1 MKDVRDGGNVDESRF
16 LSYDQRRCL
25 GRWLRALAAICLALT
40 MAGGFTMVASGNAS
54 GASAHVLAT
63 NNPCY
68 LQSRL
73 SAKATDQQFCLT
85 AKPGDTQVN
94 LTWTP
99 SVLGDNVTV
108 YQGDAQGNGQPAT
121 VKDVTVTSALVTG
134 LTNGTTY
141 YFWLV
146 ADNTG
151 TPNIVSVTTVVSNTV
166 PATPIGAPGLPTAL
180 AATPANGTVTLTWDA
195 PASNGGSPI
204 KGYNVYQGTSPGGET
219 GPVNGTRPIISP
231 YTVKH
236 LTNGT
241 TYYFTVTAVNEAG
254 NSKPSNE
261 VSATPATVPGLP
273 LRLTATPGDGN
284 VTLTWAAPRS
294 DGGSDVTGYN
304 IYYATSADFK
314 AAIKIPWGTGTAVTV
329 TGLVNGTTYYFWV
342 TAVNKAGEGKPSK
355 DVPATPVGAPAAP
368 AGLAATPGDGKVALS
383 WTAPSSDGGSQ
394 VTGYNVYVATSAD
407 FKAATKIPW
416 GTGTAVTVTGLV
428 NGTTYYFRV
437 TAVNKAGEG
446 KPSSAV
452 PAIPAAAP
460 GVPTGL
466 AAAAGDGQ
474 VTLTWVKPASDG
486 GSPLTGYNLS
496 YATSADFTG
505 ATVVHGGTD
514 TSLVVNRLVNG
525 TTYYFR
531 VAAVNRVG
539 ESRTSNVVKA
549 VPAAA
554 PGAPTGLT
562 ATAGDAKVTLTWT
575 APGSGGA
582 PISGYNV
589 YYATSA
595 DFTAAT
601 VVHGGTGT
609 SLVVNRLVNGTVY
622 YFRVTAVNR
631 VGEGQR
637 SNEVKAV
644 PVGVPGVPT
653 GLTATAGDAKVTLT
667 WTAPGSGGAPISGYN
682 VYLGTSPS
690 GEAAAPVNR
699 ASLVTATS
707 YKVTGLVNGT
717 TYYFRVA
724 AVNRVGEG
732 QRSNEVKAIPVGVP
746 GAPAGLTVS
755 PGDARATLSWTAPGS
770 DGGSPVTGYNIY
782 VATSADFK
790 GATKIPRGT
799 GTAVT
804 VTGLV
809 NGTTYYFRVT
819 AVNRIGAGPAS
830 AAAKAVPVTVPGAPI
845 GLSATPGKSKVTLR
859 WAAPPSGG
867 SPITGYIIYK
877 GTSPGGE
884 TGPAVNGL
892 LVTATSYAVTSLVN
906 GTPYY
911 FEVFAV
917 NAVGQGSSSNEASAT
932 LPPIV
937 PPTSPASTI
946 TSPITPAFG
955 GPTGLTATAGDTNV
969 RLSWTA
975 PASDG
980 GSPVTGYKIYVATTP
995 DAQQSTRIVT
1005 AKSADA
1011 TVAHLVNGTTYY
1023 FMVTAVNTAG
1033 HESPFSTEV
1042 SAEPA
1047 KLGTQVKVSA
1057 DSPTVPPQLI
1067 ALITA
1072 AAAMVTGAGFTLI
1085 MRGRSRVGS
1094 RKRTHSEHSHEAEVG
1109 SDVRAVADAG
1119 RPDAVSIRDTGQEPT
1134 HTIRLEPHPGVS
1146 TTTTKEG

>member
-1 MKDVRDGGNVDESRF
+1 MKDVCHGGNVDESRF
-16 LSYDQRRCL
+16 LSYNQRRCL
-25 GRWLRALAAICLALT
+25 GRWLRALATICLALT

-54 GASAHVLAT
+54 GASAHVLAS

-68 LQSRL
+68 ML
-73 SAKATDQQFCLT
+73 SAKPADQLFCLT
-85 AKPGDTQVN
+85 AKPGDTQVQ

-99 SVLGDNVTV
+99 SAQGDNVTV
-108 YQGDAQGNGQPAT
+108 YQRDAQGNGQPAT

-146 ADNTG
+146 ADNTV
-151 TPNIVSVTTVVSNTV
+151 TANIVSATTVVSNTA

-180 AATPANGTVTLTWDA
+180 AATPGNGTVTLTWDA
-195 PASNGGSPI
+195 PASKGGSPI
-204 KGYNVYQGTSPGGET
+204 KGYNVYQGTRPGGET
-219 GPVNGTRPIISP
+219 GPVNGTRPVTSP

-241 TYYFTVTAVNEAG
+241 TYYFTVTAVNGAG

-329 TGLVNGTTYYFWV
+329 TRLVNGTTYYFWV
-342 TAVNKAGEGKPSK
+342 TAVNKADEGKPSK

-452 PAIPAAAP
+452 PAIPAAVP

-505 ATVVHGGTD
+505 ATVVHGGTG

-531 VAAVNRVG
+531 VTAVNRVG

-554 PGAPTGLT
+554 PGA
-562 ATAGDAKVTLTWT
+562 
-575 APGSGGA
+575 
-582 PISGYNV
+582 
-589 YYATSA
+589 
-595 DFTAAT
+595 
-601 VVHGGTGT
+601 
-609 SLVVNRLVNGTVY
+609 
-622 YFRVTAVNR
+622 
-631 VGEGQR
+631 
-637 SNEVKAV
+637 
-644 PVGVPGVPT
+644 PT

-717 TYYFRVA
+717 TYYFRVT

-732 QRSNEVKAIPVGVP
+732 QRSNEVKAVPVGVP

-770 DGGSPVTGYNIY
+770 DGGSPITGYNIY

-845 GLSATPGKSKVTLR
+845 GLTATPGRSKVTLR

-892 LVTATSYAVTSLVN
+892 LVTATSYTVTSLVN

-955 GPTGLTATAGDTNV
+955 GPTGLTATAGDTKV

-1011 TVAHLVNGTTYY
+1011 TVTHLVNGTTYY

-1072 AAAMVTGAGFTLI
+1072 AAAMVTAAGFTLI

-1094 RKRTHSEHSHEAEVG
+1094 RKRTHSEHPHEAEMG
-1109 SDVRAVADAG
+1109 SDVRAVAEAG
-1119 RPDAVSIRDTGQEPT
+1119 RPDAVSVRDTGQEPT
-1134 HTIRLEPHPGVS
+1134 HTIRLEPRPGVS
-1146 TTTTKEG
+1146 TTTIKEGRP